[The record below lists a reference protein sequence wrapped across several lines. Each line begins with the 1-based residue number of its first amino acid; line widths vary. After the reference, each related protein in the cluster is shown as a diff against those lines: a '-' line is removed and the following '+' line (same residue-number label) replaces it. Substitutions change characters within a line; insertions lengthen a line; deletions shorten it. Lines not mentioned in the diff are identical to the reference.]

1 MEQRQEYVLDSPP
14 THFPHNSCKMTT
26 HLKLLEEQHGFQES
40 RGSPKGPSVCH
51 QARAYTG
58 VAVMGA
64 AVHGGWEGGGDTG
77 GGGGRWHWSLMPCW
91 IAPGPKED
99 GQHCRSPLLPLA
111 TVGQMDSGTL
121 EDAHRQTVGR
131 HSLRSPAGPHQEG
144 GHVCRRQSR

>member
-77 GGGGRWHWSLMPCW
+77 GGGGGGTGVSCPAGLPQ
-91 IAPGPKED
+91 APRKMASTADPPS
-99 GQHCRSPLLPLA
+99 SPLPQWDKWTVEPWKMLTDKLWGA
-111 TVGQMDSGTL
+111 T
-121 EDAHRQTVGR
+121 A
-131 HSLRSPAGPHQEG
+131 
-144 GHVCRRQSR
+144 